1 MLLIKKNYT
10 VFGGDQL
17 RPNLHI
23 QDYCDLVKILIEAP
37 KNKIQN
43 EIFNVGYENMSIKNI
58 ALLVK
63 KVVGEEFNELKN
75 LEIHTEKSDDNR
87 SYHINSDKVKKI
99 LNFQPKNNVEF
110 AIRELCHAFKK
121 DLLPNSFEDDI
132 YFNVK
137 KNEKIKYFM
146 KKIALVT
153 GGAGF
158 IGSHMVDLL
167 LKKILL
173 LE

>member
-1 MLLIKKNYT
+1 M
-10 VFGGDQL
+10 
-17 RPNLHI
+17 
-23 QDYCDLVKILIEAP
+23 
-37 KNKIQN
+37 
-43 EIFNVGYENMSIKNI
+43 
-58 ALLVK
+58 
-63 KVVGEEFNELKN
+63 
-75 LEIHTEKSDDNR
+75 
-87 SYHINSDKVKKI
+87 
-99 LNFQPKNNVEF
+99 EF

-137 KNEKIKYFM
+137 RMKKIKYFM

-167 LKKILL
+167 LKKNFTVRVIDNFVGGHKKNILQHKKNKRFKL
-173 LE
+173 KRIDICKLKSNDFF